1 MRSSNC
7 KWHDY
12 PQMDATGHA
21 ALADRALGRQVILP
35 RCTGSF
41 NISKYESGLQLYCT
55 ATVSHRVLRRVVLGR
70 ASAFDRR
77 RDPLAARRRLGRG
90 LWVLFGGRLTRRR
103 AKTPIAD
110 MIARR
115 VGTPPNQKAVVFH
128 NSHVLMSTLARVRAP
143 KPGCDRVVQQS
154 SFVWTPSLVRATTI
168 HE

>member
-1 MRSSNC
+1 
-7 KWHDY
+7 
-12 PQMDATGHA
+12 MDATGHA

-41 NISKYESGLQLYCT
+41 NISRYESGLQLYCT

-70 ASAFDRR
+70 ASTFDRR

-110 MIARR
+110 MIARACR
-115 VGTPPNQKAVVFH
+115 RAAEPEGGCVSQFPCLDVHTRQ
-128 NSHVLMSTLARVRAP
+128 STSAEA
-143 KPGCDRVVQQS
+143 
-154 SFVWTPSLVRATTI
+154 WM
-168 HE
+168 